1 MYSQVKKWGNSLGV
15 RVPKKIASE
24 LNLKDG
30 TSVNVK
36 VVENQLIISSD
47 ISGLDMLVE
56 KITEANRHTVIFNDT
71 LVGKETW

>member
-30 TSVNVK
+30 TNVNVK
-36 VVENQLIISSD
+36 VDENRLVISSD
-47 ISGLDMLVE
+47 ISELDMLVD
-56 KITEANRHTVIFNDT
+56 KITEANRHEIIFSDVS
-71 LVGKETW
+71 VGKEAW